1 MAKLTKI
8 MLILIPIILIISVFI
23 LLFMNSKKFGQLPK
37 GERLQR
43 IKDSPNYRDGKFQ
56 NLEPTKQ
63 FTGEKRSLISLLD
76 FFARKSNDLRPSTKI
91 EVEKNNLYNLN
102 PQQNNIIWFG
112 HSSYLLQLKT
122 HRFLVDPVFV
132 TASPVCF
139 FNKAFK
145 GTDIFKPEDIP
156 DFDYLIIT
164 HDHWDHLDYETVK
177 RLKGRFK
184 KVICPLGVGQHFQH
198 WGFASDEIIEFDW
211 NQQAFLDDNINIYCL
226 PARHFSGRSLVSN
239 QTLWASFLIEIDNKK
254 VFLSG
259 DGGYGE
265 HFKTIG
271 ETFEEI
277 DFAILENGQY
287 NQDWKY
293 IHMIPDKLEL
303 AIQDLNAQKVMTTHH
318 SKYALSKHPWN
329 EPLENVK
336 KLKEK
341 GVNILMPKIGEIVEL
356 Y

>member
-8 MLILIPIILIISVFI
+8 MLIIILIILIVSVSI
-23 LLFMNSKKFGQLPK
+23 VLFMNSKKFGQLPK

-43 IKDSPNYRDGKFQ
+43 IKESPNYRDGKFQ

-63 FTGEKRSLISLLD
+63 FTGEKRSVISLLD
-76 FFARKSNDLRPSTKI
+76 FFFRKSNDLRPSTKI
-91 EVEKNNLYNLN
+91 EVKKNNLHNLN
-102 PQQNNIIWFG
+102 PQKNNIVWFG

-122 HRFLVDPVFV
+122 HSFLVDPVFV
-132 TASPVCF
+132 TAFPVCF

-177 RLKGRFK
+177 QLKGRFK
-184 KVICPLGVGQHFQH
+184 KVICPLGVGQHFQY
-198 WGFASDEIIEFDW
+198 WGFASDEIIELDW
-211 NQQAFLDDNINIYCL
+211 NQQAILDNNITIYCL

-239 QTLWASFLIEIDNKK
+239 QTLWASFLIEIDDKK
-254 VFLSG
+254 IFLSG
-259 DGGYGE
+259 DGGYGK

-271 ETFEEI
+271 ETFKEI